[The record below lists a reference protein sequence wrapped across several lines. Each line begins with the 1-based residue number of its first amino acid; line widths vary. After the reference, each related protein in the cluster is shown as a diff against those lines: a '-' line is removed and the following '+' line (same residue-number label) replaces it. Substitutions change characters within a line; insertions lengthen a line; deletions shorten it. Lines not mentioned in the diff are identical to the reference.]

1 MFWRKVTIA
10 WVDER
15 NVPHSHSDI
24 QKSADQ
30 YLAKLVAEKII
41 ENGIDIANLGIS
53 TDGHTAS

>member
-1 MFWRKVTIA
+1 MTIA
-10 WVDER
+10 WVDEK